1 MAGIQE
7 SETIDLVAQ
16 AADGR
21 YLLVMV
27 ETRPWGTDPAQPNQ
41 LKAKIKTYA
50 QYALDGGLLS
60 HFPQVASQAIVIRLD
75 CSERPDDEI
84 AQSQLEPPND
94 SRGLTSSSPSTSTL
108 SCGPLRHPAA
118 NLQSFTAARI
128 RPIAHRFPGSPP
140 ASVDA
145 LIRHRR
151 CTRESAIRTAVYRWL
166 LQELE
171 DVDERQVE
179 RDDHDTNEAAEHH
192 DHEGLNDAGNAGNPG
207 FDFVFEDLCVL
218 GEQRIQ

>member
-84 AQSQLEPPND
+84 AAITTRAAERLARFDIEFTVNVNPQLWSPAAPSGEPPK
-94 SRGLTSSSPSTSTL
+94 
-108 SCGPLRHPAA
+108 
-118 NLQSFTAARI
+118 F
-128 RPIAHRFPGSPP
+128 
-140 ASVDA
+140 
-145 LIRHRR
+145 HRR
-151 CTRESAIRTAVYRWL
+151 TDQTDRPSLPGKPAGFGGRFDPTPAVHPR
-166 LQELE
+166 
-171 DVDERQVE
+171 VG
-179 RDDHDTNEAAEHH
+179 DTNGCLQVATS
-192 DHEGLNDAGNAGNPG
+192 GT
-207 FDFVFEDLCVL
+207 
-218 GEQRIQ
+218 